1 MRLESLWYQLVIGVQ
16 KYVPITFPAETAKE
30 LFSQNEV
37 ELEVI
42 EQMGINSSNLQPG
55 FSGEE
60 EENYIPEDEDRE
72 GEGLDDFDDS
82 GDYRE
87 G

>member
-1 MRLESLWYQLVIGVQ
+1 MGV
-16 KYVPITFPAETAKE
+16 
-30 LFSQNEV
+30 
-37 ELEVI
+37 
-42 EQMGINSSNLQPG
+42 NSSNLQPG
-55 FSGEE
+55 FSGDE

-87 G
+87 D